1 MHVAVLFGNMTIL
14 VVLGVVLALMP
25 VLAAVLFRGYL
36 IGRKQNELEN
46 EIKKLNGDQSELVES
61 RGGVAKV
68 RELIDHHYRWRSLM
82 LPASLCAVFY
92 MAGVALGLEY
102 IHTNDAHTPSWLFPG
117 NILVHARLLLYTFI
131 GVYLFNSGTLVRR
144 VYLVD
149 LSEVVFWGGIYRLML
164 SMGLAI
170 TLLPFKFSS
179 GRVELVFFAIGFLA
193 NAFLGWVLELAM
205 QAAGINT
212 AKRDDFS
219 LRMVRGINV
228 WKDYRLE
235 EEGVEN
241 AQNLATADVIELAVK
256 THYSLRTLIDWVDQA
271 MAISRFGLK
280 IKDLEAAGLNVSAIE
295 LAWLA
300 PEATGGNTA
309 VAQAIATAG
318 KMDLELVK
326 AQLNSLY
333 EDALVRELWT
343 LWQTKPEFNGT
354 KITISAAV
362 PPPHAPEVAAAA
374 AAAQGTTQGQTSDQP
389 ITRSADHPILPSS

>member
-1 MHVAVLFGNMTIL
+1 
-14 VVLGVVLALMP
+14 
-25 VLAAVLFRGYL
+25 
-36 IGRKQNELEN
+36 
-46 EIKKLNGDQSELVES
+46 
-61 RGGVAKV
+61 
-68 RELIDHHYRWRSLM
+68 
-82 LPASLCAVFY
+82 
-92 MAGVALGLEY
+92 
-102 IHTNDAHTPSWLFPG
+102 
-117 NILVHARLLLYTFI
+117 
-131 GVYLFNSGTLVRR
+131 VYLFNSGTLVRR

-164 SMGLAI
+164 SIGLAI
-170 TLLPFKFSS
+170 TLLPFKFTS
-179 GRVELVFFAIGFLA
+179 GHVELVFFAIGFLA

-235 EEGVEN
+235 EEGIEN

-280 IKDLEAAGLNVSAIE
+280 INDLEAAGLNVSAIE

-309 VAQAIATAG
+309 VAQAIANAG

-343 LWQTKPEFNGT
+343 LWQTKPEFDGS
-354 KITISAAV
+354 KIAIPAAV
-362 PPPHAPEVAAAA
+362 PPPHGPQVAAAA
-374 AAAQGTTQGQTSDQP
+374 AAAQVATQGQTQSIPAPQP
-389 ITRSADHPILPSS
+389 QP

>member
-1 MHVAVLFGNMTIL
+1 MHVAWLFSNMTVL
-14 VVLGVVLALMP
+14 VVLAVVMALMP
-25 VLAAVLFRGYL
+25 GLAAVLFRGYL
-36 IGRKQNELEN
+36 IARKQNELVN
-46 EIKKLNGDQSELVES
+46 EIKKLNGEQSEMVES

-68 RELIDHHYRWRSLM
+68 RELIDHHYRWRSLL
-82 LPASLCAVFY
+82 LPAFLCAVFY
-92 MAGVALGLEY
+92 MAAAALGLEY
-102 IHTNDAHTPSWLFPG
+102 IHTNDAHTPSRLFPG
-117 NILVHARLLLYTFI
+117 NVVIHARLLLYTFI
-131 GVYLFNSGTLVRR
+131 GVYLFNSGTLIRR

-170 TLLPFKFSS
+170 TLLPFKFS
-179 GRVELVFFAIGFLA
+179 GHVELVFFAIGFLA
-193 NAFLGWVLELAM
+193 SAFLGWVLELAM
-205 QAAGINT
+205 QVAGINT

-241 AQNLATADVIELAVK
+241 VQNLATADVIELAVK

-300 PEATGGNTA
+300 PEATGGDTA

-318 KMDLELVK
+318 KLDLELVK

-343 LWQTKPEFNGT
+343 LWQTKPEFDGT
-354 KITISAAV
+354 KITIPAAV
-362 PPPHAPEVAAAA
+362 PPPHGPEVAAAA
-374 AAAQGTTQGQTSDQP
+374 AAAQGTTQAQP
-389 ITRSADHPILPSS
+389 QNIAVPQPQP